1 MGEEEGV
8 TLVVAVVGDD
18 RRVRGLTSGG
28 RDRLHH
34 ALPPGGRRHRPRAT
48 EGNCRRSRPLCAG
61 AAADVAAARR
71 GREEVCDS
79 QQGAHNT
86 VTYKAKGTRG
96 LAGCK
101 GKAKLA

>member
-18 RRVRGLTSGG
+18 GRVRGLTSRG

-34 ALPPGGRRHRPRAT
+34 ALPPGDRRHRPRAT

-71 GREEVCDS
+71 GREQVCDS
-79 QQGAHNT
+79 QQGARKT
-86 VTYKAKGTRG
+86 VTTRVRG
-96 LAGCK
+96 LAH
-101 GKAKLA
+101 